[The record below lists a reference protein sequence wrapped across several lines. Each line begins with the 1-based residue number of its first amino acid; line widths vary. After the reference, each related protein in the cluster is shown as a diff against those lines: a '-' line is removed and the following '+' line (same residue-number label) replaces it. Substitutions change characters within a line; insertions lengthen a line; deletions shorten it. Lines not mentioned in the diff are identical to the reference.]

1 MKESLA
7 TLTSNLNV
15 IPGPWSERCLDISR
29 QFLNR
34 TWVVLGGSADM
45 VEGEGGGRAQDY
57 VTFRNMESGV

>member
-15 IPGPWSERCLDISR
+15 IPSPWSKRCLDISR

-45 VEGEGGGRAQDY
+45 VEREWGGQVQDY
-57 VTFRNMESGV
+57 ATFRNMESGV